1 MLYKNKEMKKI
12 LHVMLTE
19 HNSQEELTQ
28 AFWHMPKE
36 MAKNGVQLAS
46 SKEQAV
52 RNLNY
57 QWEHFNH
64 LGARVFWWEKAE
76 YKGVV
81 TFVMYEALF
90 D

>member
-1 MLYKNKEMKKI
+1 
-12 LHVMLTE
+12 MLTE
-19 HNSQEELTQ
+19 HNSPEEVTQ
-28 AFWHMPKE
+28 AFWDMPAE
-36 MAKNGVQLAS
+36 MKKTGAGLAS
-46 SKEQAV
+46 SKKQAEH
-52 RNLNY
+52 NLNY
-57 QWEHFNH
+57 QWEHFAH